1 MHFRVRKNV
10 VQLVRTSYVGGEK
23 KPEAKVVGSLSLA
36 SPQITEELQ
45 QALSPGE
52 LGETQQWIEQQHRL
66 ITLKEELAAMQLAE
80 NMDMAKRWLKREKQ
94 SAAALRIG
102 DEVRE
107 ALHSLRKILK
117 SQLDEPTA
125 E

>member
-10 VQLVRTSYVGGEK
+10 VQLVRTSYLEGEK
-23 KPEAKVVGSLSLA
+23 RPEAKVVGSMSLA
-36 SPQITEELQ
+36 NPQITEELQ
-45 QALSPGE
+45 RALTPAE

-102 DEVRE
+102 GEVRDSMN
-107 ALHSLRKILK
+107 SLRNILK
-117 SQLDEPTA
+117 SQLDD
-125 E
+125 

>member
-10 VQLVRTSYVGGEK
+10 VQLVRTSYVEGEK
-23 KPEAKVVGSLSLA
+23 KPEAKVVGSIPLVN
-36 SPQITEELQ
+36 PQITEELQ
-45 QALSPGE
+45 QELSPDE
-52 LGETQQWIEQQHRL
+52 LDETQQWIEQQHRL

-80 NMDMAKRWLKREKQ
+80 NMDMARRWLKREKQ

-102 DEVRE
+102 GEVRE